1 MEVRPGLFIHIAA
14 EPMAN
19 DGVVVTF
26 EDVSEKRQ
34 TAAQIAFMARHDVL
48 ANLPNRR
55 LFQEHLETAVAQLD
69 DGRQFAV
76 LFLDLDHFK
85 EVNDTLGHPV
95 GDELLQLV
103 AGRPRRCVRDRDV
116 IARLG
121 GDEFAIVMDGAAED
135 QVAATTLGTRLVQSI
150 GAPYE
155 LLGRDIVS
163 HQHRHRAVWTGAAE
177 YRTVE
182 TGRCRTVS
190 GEGGAGTVA
199 FFDPSMNE
207 HLNARRGLEADL
219 RIAVQRGEFEVQ
231 HQPLYSLRHD
241 RVTVFE
247 ALVRWNSLT
256 RGDVLPEVFI
266 ALAEQ
271 TGLIIPT
278 GE

>member
-1 MEVRPGLFIHIAA
+1 MREVVNVSVAHGNFPGQEPSDVCDKVTRLLIPRRSMQVEMEVRPGLFIHIAA

-34 TAAQIAFMARHDVL
+34 TAARIAFMARHDAL

-121 GDEFAIVMDGAAED
+121 GDEFAIVMDCAAED

-155 LLGRDIVS
+155 LLGR
-163 HQHRHRAVWTGAAE
+163 
-177 YRTVE
+177 
-182 TGRCRTVS
+182 
-190 GEGGAGTVA
+190 
-199 FFDPSMNE
+199 
-207 HLNARRGLEADL
+207 NARRGLEADL

-241 RVTVFE
+241 RVTLFE